1 MIGQNV
7 CFNDN
12 VTEIISYFH
21 QNAPSYLE
29 FCVYINTNI
38 MLNMF
43 FFFFFVALHTSNF
56 HFSQFITM
64 LTANMWI

>member
-7 CFNDN
+7 CLNDN
-12 VTEIISYFH
+12 VSEIISYFH

-43 FFFFFVALHTSNF
+43 FFFFLKICIQVIFIF
-56 HFSQFITM
+56 HIYYHADCEYVDM
-64 LTANMWI
+64 